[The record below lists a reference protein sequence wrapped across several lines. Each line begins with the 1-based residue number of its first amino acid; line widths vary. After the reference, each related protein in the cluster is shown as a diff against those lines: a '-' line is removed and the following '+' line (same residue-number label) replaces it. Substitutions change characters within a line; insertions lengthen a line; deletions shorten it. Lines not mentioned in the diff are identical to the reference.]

1 MLPGECECGS
11 PYPRIDTIIGR
22 TDDMVKV
29 KGVNIFPSQI
39 DELLKGIEGASSEYQ
54 VMIDHLNGKDIVTL
68 FVEKEPAADAEQL
81 ASVIEH
87 LFKMR
92 IGISVTVKPV
102 GIGDLPRSE
111 KKSTRIYDNRY

>member
-1 MLPGECECGS
+1 
-11 PYPRIDTIIGR
+11 
-22 TDDMVKV
+22 MVKV

-39 DELLKGIEGASSEYQ
+39 DELLKSVNGASSEYQ

-68 FVEKEPAADAEQL
+68 FVEKEADIKKTALAKQIEQL
-81 ASVIEH
+81 
-87 LFKMR
+87 FKAQ

-102 GIGDLPRSE
+102 ELGDLPRSE